1 MKKDITHLLN
11 PPKKEKLHEGIVA
24 QIKTLIH
31 SKKLG
36 IGDRLPAERELA
48 KLFQVSRVVIRESLR
63 SLEQSGL
70 VEIKPGPAGGPFVS
84 YNLHKP
90 ISAAAH
96 DLLDQGKLSLP
107 YFLEA
112 RQAIECVTVR
122 RAAEKAKK
130 GDLERLRQINEWLI
144 KDMDNPETLRKHNTA
159 FHVAVAEI
167 AGNPLLKLMVQS
179 LLDLLG
185 VVFPNAG
192 QSKDFIRHTYER
204 HVAILDAMEKRDIG
218 RCEELMALDAGYTAN
233 LQVDR

>member
-1 MKKDITHLLN
+1 MKENIAHLLN
-11 PPKKEKLHEGIVA
+11 PPKKEKLHESIVA
-24 QIKTLIH
+24 QIKVLIH

-36 IGDRLPAERELA
+36 LGDKLPAERELA
-48 KLFQVSRVVIRESLR
+48 RLFKVSRVVIRESLR

-70 VEIKPGPAGGPFVS
+70 IEIKPGPTGGPFVAH
-84 YNLHKP
+84 NLHKP
-90 ISAAAH
+90 IFDAAH

-112 RQAIECVTVR
+112 RQAIECVTVK
-122 RAAEKAKK
+122 RAAEKASD
-130 GDLERLRQINEWLI
+130 GDLERLKRINEQLL
-144 KDMDNPETLRKHNTA
+144 KDIEDPGKLREHNTA

-192 QSKDFIRHTYER
+192 QSKDFIRNTYER
-204 HVAILDAMEKRDIG
+204 HVAIFEAMAERDIG
-218 RCEELMALDAGYTAN
+218 RCEELMALDAGYTAD
-233 LQVDR
+233 LKVDL